1 MNKNGFTLI
10 ELLVTIAIAAVLMSV
25 AVPSFRSLLVNNDI
39 RAESEAAKHLLKL
52 ARSEAIKRGSPVVV
66 SSESD
71 SWEDRWVMFVEDGA
85 EGDGSETNSYDT
97 DDTLIFEKNAP
108 SIPISINVAD
118 STESISFSS
127 NGLVASRTGV
137 SFYFCDP
144 DNVLSG
150 RSVEITRAGQIFSQ
164 DIEAGSALC
173 Q

>member
-1 MNKNGFTLI
+1 MNNNKGFTLI
-10 ELLVTIAIAAVLMSV
+10 ELLVTIAVAAILTAV
-25 AVPSFRSLLVNNDI
+25 AAPSFRSLLVNNDI

-52 ARSEAIKRGSPVVV
+52 ARSEAIKRGLPVVV
-66 SSESD
+66 SSESN
-71 SWEDRWVMFVEDGA
+71 SWEDRWVLFIEDGVED
-85 EGDGSETNSYDT
+85 NNYDT
-97 DDTLIFEKNAP
+97 GDTLIFEKNAP
-108 SIPISINVAD
+108 SIPISIHTAD

-144 DNVLSG
+144 DNILSG
-150 RSVEITRAGQIFSQ
+150 RSVEITRAGQIFGQ

>member
-1 MNKNGFTLI
+1 MNDNNGFTLI
-10 ELLVTIAIAAVLMSV
+10 ELLVTIAVAAILTSV
-25 AVPSFRSLLVNNDI
+25 AAPSFRSLLVNNDI

-52 ARSEAIKRGSPVVV
+52 ARSEAIKRGAPVVV

-85 EGDGSETNSYDT
+85 EANNYDAA
-97 DDTLIFEKNAP
+97 DTLIFEKSAP
-108 SIPISINVAD
+108 SIPITISAAD

-144 DNVLSG
+144 ENVLSG

-164 DIEAGSALC
+164 DIEVGSALC

>member
-1 MNKNGFTLI
+1 MNNNNGFTLI
-10 ELLVTIAIAAVLMSV
+10 ELLVTIAVAAILMSV
-25 AVPSFRSLLVNNDI
+25 AAPSFRGLLVTNDI

-52 ARSEAIKRGSPVVV
+52 ARSEAIKRGAPVVV

-71 SWEDRWVMFVEDGA
+71 SWEDRWVLFMEDGSNTA
-85 EGDGSETNSYDT
+85 SFDA
-97 DDTLIFEKNAP
+97 DDTLIFEKSAP
-108 SIPISINVAD
+108 SIPISITAAD